1 MILRIWAILII
12 SDPFFIVFSRS
23 KLPELFVGKRESG
36 SIIKKKSF
44 ANGYIF
50 YGAEGVGKKQT
61 ALRFIKDIFKQ
72 SSPTKNTE
80 EININKNHPDFLV
93 IEPESLLA
101 TKSPKNSDLRKTI
114 KSRSEIIKIA
124 QIRNIKTFLSQKS
137 INSEKKIV
145 LIIDAHLLNE
155 AASNCLLKTL
165 EEPSNGIF
173 ILLTSQLNLLLD
185 TIISRCQLIR
195 FRSFS
200 SKQIKSIF
208 KDYLDTSKLNINTN
222 LKFEDLINSANGSP
236 NQLLKNIEIWNDFSD
251 EIISKLDSPIK
262 NSLEIL
268 EISKLISEKLEI
280 YQQIFLVNLIQTI
293 WWRKTKNISLIKK
306 LEHLKYLLRK
316 NIQPRLAWEIT
327 FLKILIDDI

>member
-1 MILRIWAILII
+1 MIEFKKNN
-12 SDPFFIVFSRS
+12 FFLNEEANTFL
-23 KLPELFVGKRESG
+23 K
-36 SIIKKKSF
+36 SIIKNKSL

-50 YGAEGVGKKQT
+50 YGAEGLGKKQT
-61 ALRFIKDIFKQ
+61 ALQFIKEIFKQ
-72 SSPTKNTE
+72 SSPSENVE
-80 EININKNHPDFLV
+80 EKITNNNHPDFLI
-93 IEPESLLA
+93 IEPDSLLA
-101 TKSPKNSDLRKTI
+101 TKSSGSFDLEKTK
-114 KSRSEIIKIA
+114 KSGYEIIKIA

-173 ILLTSQLNLLLD
+173 ILLTSKLNLLLD
-185 TIISRCQLIR
+185 TIISRCQIVR

-200 SKQIKSIF
+200 SEQIKSIL
-208 KDYLDTSKLNINTN
+208 KEYLDTSKLKINTK

-236 NQLLKNIEIWNDFSD
+236 NQLLKNIEVWNDFSD

-268 EISKLISEKLEI
+268 EVSKSISEKLEI
-280 YQQIFLVNLIQTI
+280 SQQICLVNLLQTT

-306 LEHLKYLLRK
+306 LENLKNLLRK
-316 NIQPRLAWEIT
+316 NIQPRLAWEIA
-327 FLKILIDDI
+327 FLKISMENI